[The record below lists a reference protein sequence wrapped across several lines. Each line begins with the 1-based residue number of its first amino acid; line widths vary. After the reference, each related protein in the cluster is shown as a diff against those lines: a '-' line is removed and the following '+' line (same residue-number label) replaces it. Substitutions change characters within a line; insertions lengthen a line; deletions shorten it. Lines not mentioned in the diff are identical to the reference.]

1 MGHSSPTGLSGKG
14 IPSNGLPPGLIPSS
28 ANQQSEAVDLIAG
41 LRQSLAEG
49 SQPAASI
56 MHAAADA
63 ARILTGGDGVA
74 LALRTK
80 GLIVCRAR
88 SGDLAPELGAPLN
101 TDSGISGQC
110 LRSASILLCH
120 DTAIDDRVDPEVC
133 RSMGVR
139 SMVVVPLRGPA
150 GIAGILEAFSAR
162 VQAFGDEQINALR
175 ALAEIAEAAY
185 ERECRALQEAGFA
198 SARGRTL
205 SSGVTAAG
213 RANETSRQPSPAR
226 RYWILAIAAATLL
239 LVAGVWLSGSE
250 PAETA
255 ASEPPPQMHR
265 PAPENTV
272 SAPEPVTPPK
282 PKAGIER
289 LRDRQLSAAEVL
301 KNAAD
306 LEGTVEATEDA
317 RPTEIASG
325 ASPAERPM
333 APEAAPATAASTPE
347 PPAVTIGTS
356 GNRDQLAALA
366 ASPNTLPALDASV
379 SQGITMGQLL
389 HKVVPVYPTPARA
402 QHIAGTVA
410 LEITI
415 AEDGTIR
422 EVKRISGPPL
432 LAAAATDAI
441 RRWRYSSFLLS
452 GKPIEVHKQVT
463 IIFKLP

>member
-1 MGHSSPTGLSGKG
+1 MY
-14 IPSNGLPPGLIPSS
+14 
-28 ANQQSEAVDLIAG
+28 
-41 LRQSLAEG
+41 
-49 SQPAASI
+49 
-56 MHAAADA
+56 AAADA

-120 DTAIDDRVDPEVC
+120 DTAKDDRVDPEVC
-133 RSMGVR
+133 RGMGVR
-139 SMVVVPLRGPA
+139 SMVVVPLRGPT

-198 SARGRTL
+198 STRGRTL

-213 RANETSRQPSPAR
+213 SANETSRQPSPAR
-226 RYWILAIAAATLL
+226 RYWVLAIAVATLL
-239 LVAGVWLSGSE
+239 LVAGVWLSGRE

-255 ASEPPPQMHR
+255 ASEPPPQLHR
-265 PAPENTV
+265 PAAETPV
-272 SAPEPVTPPK
+272 SAPEPVTLPK
-282 PKAGIER
+282 PKAGVER
-289 LRDRQLSAAEVL
+289 VRDRQLSAAEVL

-333 APEAAPATAASTPE
+333 ATAAPATVASPPE

-356 GNRDQLAALA
+356 GNRDQLAGLT
-366 ASPNTLPALDASV
+366 ASPNTLPALDARV
-379 SQGITMGQLL
+379 SEGITLGQLL
-389 HKVVPVYPTPARA
+389 HKVVPVYPTQARA

-410 LEITI
+410 LEVTI
-415 AEDGTIR
+415 SEDGTVSQ
-422 EVKRISGPPL
+422 VKYISGSPL